1 MQRLIKIKQQLLPWL
16 LAVLILITIGGGLP
30 AVAQEASAPRILAV
44 TGHGHKQAPATL
56 AEITLGVSSK
66 GDSAKEV
73 YEQLDKRSAAV
84 AKLLKAGKAESVKA
98 SNINLDLK
106 YDRDGKPKKN
116 DYEGYRNI
124 RFQVSADKIGVL
136 DDAIATDID
145 RIHNISYRAS
155 EKDIL
160 AARNQALEEAIADAQ
175 AQAKVALDK
184 LGFSSQEVVDIQVD
198 DALIQAPGFEAAPK
212 GDSYSSGR
220 WADTPIATDGEQAVD
235 VKVTLK
241 VRY

>member
-1 MQRLIKIKQQLLPWL
+1 MQRLIKTKQQLLPWL
-16 LAVLILITIGGGLP
+16 LAVLILITIGGNLP

-44 TGHGHKQAPATL
+44 TGHGHEQAPATL
-56 AEITLGVSSK
+56 AEITLGVSSR
-66 GDSAKEV
+66 GDSAKKI
-73 YEQLDKRSAAV
+73 YEQLDQRSAAV
-84 AKLLKAGKAESVKA
+84 AKLLEAGKAEGIKT
-98 SNINLDLK
+98 SNMNLNLK
-106 YDRDGKPKKN
+106 YDRDGKPKKT

-145 RIHNISYRAS
+145 RIHSISYRAS

-160 AARNQALEEAIADAQ
+160 VARNQALEKAITDAQ

-184 LGFSSQEVVDIQVD
+184 LGFSIQEVVDIQVD
-198 DALIQAPGFEAAPK
+198 DALIQAPGSEPVTK

-220 WADTPIATDGEQAVD
+220 WVDNPVVENGEQSVD

>member
-1 MQRLIKIKQQLLPWL
+1 MQRLIKTKQQLLPWL
-16 LAVLILITIGGGLP
+16 LAALILITIGSLP

-44 TGHGHKQAPATL
+44 TGHGHEQAPATL
-56 AEITLGVSSK
+56 AEITLGVSSR
-66 GDSAKEV
+66 GDSAKKI

-84 AKLLKAGKAESVKA
+84 AKLLKAGNAEAVKT
-98 SNINLDLK
+98 SNMNLNLK
-106 YDRDGKPKKN
+106 YDRDGKPKKD

-160 AARNQALEEAIADAQ
+160 VARDQALERAIIDAQ

-184 LGFSSQEVVDIQVD
+184 LGFSIQEVVDIQVD
-198 DALIQAPGFEAAPK
+198 DALIQAPGAEPVPK

-220 WADTPIATDGEQAVD
+220 WDNSIVEDGEQAVD